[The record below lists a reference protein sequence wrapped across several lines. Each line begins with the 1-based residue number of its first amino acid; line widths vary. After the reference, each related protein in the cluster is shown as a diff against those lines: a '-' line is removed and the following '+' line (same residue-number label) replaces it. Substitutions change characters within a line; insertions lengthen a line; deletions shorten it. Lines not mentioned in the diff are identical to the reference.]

1 MNFWNF
7 VGFKKL
13 EKEDVK
19 RIIKWIIIS
28 YMIIFIG
35 IAIQFIVLKLEYS
48 EFISRVNTI
57 TLRGFV
63 GYGIYALI
71 QEIVARG
78 ILQQWLKQL
87 TKSSFGSIFITT
99 LIFCLC
105 HLFFD
110 YFIIFGA
117 FIISVICGIVF
128 DMNKDII
135 SCFLIHF
142 IIGGLGKMLLFI

>member
-1 MNFWNF
+1 MKYLNY
-7 VGFKKL
+7 VGFKKN

-28 YMIIFIG
+28 YILIG
-35 IAIQFIVLKLEYS
+35 IGIFLQFFILKLSYS
-48 EFISRVNTI
+48 EFVERIQTI
-57 TLRGFV
+57 TFSGFV
-63 GYGIYALI
+63 GYGAYALL

-78 ILQQWLKQL
+78 VVQQRIKIL
-87 TKSSFGSIFITT
+87 TKSSRLSIFITT
-99 LIFCLC
+99 LIFCIC

-117 FIISVICGIVF
+117 FIISLICGIVF
-128 DMNKDII
+128 DKNKDIM

-142 IIGGLGKMLLFI
+142 IIGGLGKMLLLI